1 MQRLLTTL
9 VLATTAA
16 LGQAQQ
22 TVNTDFE
29 SGTLGWVGPAGGG
42 GMTGVLPTAGNGG
55 GAGFRTI
62 FNNFFV
68 TFFNDTNAA
77 YLGDYS
83 QFDSVTLSIDVKV
96 NLIEFF
102 FSPVPRPWLVELRN
116 YDLAQGGYPWTSVWF
131 KWADIS
137 EATHGDWT
145 TFSVTIDDPTATALP
160 AGWRG
165 YGAEDPVTFEP
176 QLPAGVTFADVLA
189 GVDEVAFTTGEP
201 GFFFGFTDF
210 DLVLDNIKIE
220 TTGGP
225 FSDLGNGLAGA
236 DGTPQMFGDS
246 TLLGGDSTLIGLS
259 NAAPN
264 SVAFLGVGTANV
276 NLPFF
281 GGTLVPSGDAAIL
294 PLVTDNDGF
303 LPYTFD
309 WPAGLAPGADLFWQY
324 WVVDPSGPEGLTASN
339 ALVCT
344 TP

>member
-1 MQRLLTTL
+1 MQRLLPIF

-29 SGTLGWVGPAGGG
+29 SGTLGWTGPLGPGGA
-42 GMTGVLPTAGNGG
+42 TGVQPGIGNGG
-55 GAGFRTI
+55 GAGFQTI
-62 FNNFFV
+62 FNNFLV
-68 TFFNDTNAA
+68 TFANGANSA
-77 YLGDYS
+77 YTGDYS
-83 QFDSVTLSIDVKV
+83 QFDTVTLSVDVKV

-102 FSPVPRPWLVELRN
+102 FSPVPRPWLVELRD

-131 KWADIS
+131 KFADIS

-145 TFSVTIDDPTATALP
+145 TFSVTIDDPTASALP
-160 AGWRG
+160 SGWRG
-165 YGAEDPVTFEP
+165 YGADDPVTFEP
-176 QLPAGVTFADVLA
+176 ILPAGVTFADVLA

-225 FSDLGNGLAGA
+225 FSDLGSGLAGS
-236 DGTPQMFGDS
+236 GGVPQMFGDGS
-246 TLLGGDSTLIGLS
+246 LAGNSPTLIGLS

-264 SVAFLGVGTANV
+264 TVAFLGVGSVNV
-276 NLPFF
+276 NVPFF
-281 GGTLVPSGDAAIL
+281 GGNLIPSGDVAIL
-294 PLVTDNDGF
+294 PLATNNVGF
-303 LPYTFD
+303 LPYSFS
-309 WPAGLAPGADLFWQY
+309 WPDGLAPGADLFWQY
-324 WVVDPSGPEGLTASN
+324 WVVDASGPEGLTASN